1 MPAKSQ
7 PPVLCSPVVQRQGA
21 ACYRGLIMSDVRL
34 KSAEEF
40 ERHFGCKPEY
50 LSYAPGRVNLIG
62 EHTDYND
69 GFVLPCAIKYGTAI
83 TARKNGT
90 DKMRLLAVDINH
102 DTDEFVCSATFNAH
116 ESKTWS
122 NYLRAMT
129 SLIMEKGHKVEGL
142 DIAISG
148 DIPLGSGLSSSASL
162 EVTFGNLLSQVF
174 GLNIP
179 LQQIALT
186 GQACEALNGC
196 KCGIMDQTIVACG
209 RADSALL
216 IDCRSL
222 ELKQISVPE
231 NLDIL
236 IVNSN
241 VKHALVGG
249 EYNERREQ
257 CENAA
262 RILGVKALRD
272 ATMEMLDA
280 HKADMDDV
288 TYRRARHV
296 ITEDDRVLEAV
307 KAFEQGDLARL
318 ATLMYASHCSMRD
331 DFEITIPEIDG
342 LVEIIREAIGEN
354 AAVRMTGGGFGGS
367 VVAVVDPA
375 KVDQVKAAI
384 DAKYE
389 ALAGRKATII
399 ETHAF
404 DGATFTAL

>member
-1 MPAKSQ
+1 M
-7 PPVLCSPVVQRQGA
+7 
-21 ACYRGLIMSDVRL
+21 IDVRE
-34 KSAEEF
+34 KCKEAF
-40 ERHFGCKPEY
+40 IKHFGAEPTFM
-50 LSYAPGRVNLIG
+50 SYAPGRVNLIG

-69 GFVLPCAIKYGTAI
+69 GFVLPCAIKFGTAMM
-83 TARKNGT
+83 AKENGT
-90 DKMRLLAVDINH
+90 NKMRLLAVDIDN
-102 DTDEFVCSATFNAH
+102 DTDEFEITNDFVAH

-122 NYLRAMT
+122 NYLRAM
-129 SLIMEKGHKVEGL
+129 SHLIKSKGHDFAGL
-142 DIAISG
+142 DIAIAG

-162 EVTFGNLLSQVF
+162 EITFGNLVSSVF

-179 LQQIALT
+179 LQQIALI

-196 KCGIMDQTIVACG
+196 KCGIMDQTICACG
-209 RADSALL
+209 KADSALM

-222 ELKQISVPE
+222 ELTQVPVPH
-231 NLDIL
+231 NLEIL

-262 RILGVKALRD
+262 KILGVKALRD
-272 ATMEMLDA
+272 ATMDMLDA
-280 HKADMDDV
+280 KKSEMDEV

-296 ITEDDRVLEAV
+296 ITEDDRVLEAIE
-307 KAFEQGDLARL
+307 AFKQGDLAKL
-318 ATLMYASHCSMRD
+318 SKLMYASHCSMRD

-367 VVAVVDPA
+367 VVSVVEPS
-375 KVDQVKAAI
+375 KVAAVKAAI

-399 ETHAF
+399 ETHAC
-404 DGATFTAL
+404 DGATFKKL

>member
-1 MPAKSQ
+1 MTDVRVKSQ
-7 PPVLCSPVVQRQGA
+7 EA
-21 ACYRGLIMSDVRL
+21 F
-34 KSAEEF
+34 KK
-40 ERHFGCKPEY
+40 HFGVDPDY

-69 GFVLPCAIKYGTAI
+69 GFVLPCAIKFGTAMS
-83 TARKNGT
+83 AKKNGT
-90 DKMRLLAVDINH
+90 SKMRLLAIDING
-102 DTDEFVCSATFNAH
+102 DTDEFECSATFSAH
-116 ESKTWS
+116 PTKTWA

-129 SLIMEKGHKVEGL
+129 ALIMQKGHKVEGL
-142 DIAISG
+142 DVAITG
-148 DIPLGSGLSSSASL
+148 DVPLGSGLSSSASL
-162 EVTFGNLLSQVF
+162 EVAFGNLVSQVF

-179 LQQIALT
+179 LQEIALT

-196 KCGIMDQTIVACG
+196 KCGIMDQTISACG
-209 RADSALL
+209 KANCALL

-222 ELKQISVPE
+222 QLTQVSVPA

-262 RILGVKALRD
+262 KILGVKALRD
-272 ATMEMLDA
+272 ATMAMLDA
-280 HKADMDDV
+280 KKGAMDDV

-307 KAFEQGDLARL
+307 KAFEQGDLATL
-318 ATLMYASHCSMRD
+318 AEKMYASHCSMRD

-342 LVEIIREAIGEN
+342 LVEIIRKAIGEH

-367 VVAVVDPA
+367 VVAVVEPS
-375 KVDQVKAAI
+375 KVEQVKAAI
-384 DAKYE
+384 DAEYE
-389 ALAGRKATII
+389 KISGKKATII

-404 DGATFTAL
+404 DGAAFTQL

>member
-1 MPAKSQ
+1 
-7 PPVLCSPVVQRQGA
+7 
-21 ACYRGLIMSDVRL
+21 MSDVRL
-34 KSAEEF
+34 KSAQEF
-40 ERHFGCKPEY
+40 ESHFGCKPTF

-69 GFVLPCAIKYGTAI
+69 GFVLPCAIKFGTAM
-83 TARKNGT
+83 TAKKNGT
-90 DKMRLLAVDINH
+90 DKMRLLAVDIDH
-102 DTDEFVCSATFNAH
+102 DTDEFVCSATFEAH

-129 SLIMEKGHKVEGL
+129 SLIMQKGHKVEGL
-142 DIAISG
+142 DIAITG

-179 LQQIALT
+179 LQEIALI

-209 RADSALL
+209 KADNALL

-222 ELKQISVPE
+222 KLEQISVPH

-262 RILGVKALRD
+262 KILGVKALRD

-280 HKADMDDV
+280 KKAEMDDV

-307 KAFEQGDLARL
+307 KAFEQGDLAKL

-367 VVAVVDPA
+367 VVAVVEPS
-375 KVDQVKAAI
+375 KVEQVKAAI

-404 DGATFTAL
+404 DGAAFSAL

>member
-1 MPAKSQ
+1 MT
-7 PPVLCSPVVQRQGA
+7 
-21 ACYRGLIMSDVRL
+21 DVRV
-34 KSAEEF
+34 KSKEGF
-40 ERHFGCKPEY
+40 VSHFGCEPEF

-69 GFVLPCAIKYGTAI
+69 GFVLPCAIKFGTAM
-83 TARKNGT
+83 TAKVNGT
-90 DKMRLLAVDINH
+90 NKMRLFALDIDGG
-102 DTDEFVCSATFNAH
+102 DTDEFECSATFDAG
-116 ESKTWS
+116 SKTWA
-122 NYLRAMT
+122 NYLRAMVA
-129 SLIMEKGHKVEGL
+129 LIMQKGHKVEGL
-142 DIAISG
+142 DIAITG
-148 DIPLGSGLSSSASL
+148 DIPLGAGLSSSASL
-162 EVTFGNLLSQVF
+162 EVTFGNLVSQVF

-179 LQQIALT
+179 LQEIALI

-196 KCGIMDQTIVACG
+196 KCGIMDQTISACG
-209 RADSALL
+209 KANCALL

-222 ELKQISVPE
+222 KLEQVKVPSD
-231 NLDIL
+231 LDIL

-241 VKHALVGG
+241 CKHELVGG

-262 RILGVKALRD
+262 KILGVKALRD

-280 HKADMDDV
+280 KKGEMDDV

-307 KAFEQGDLARL
+307 KAFEQGNLDKL

-342 LVEIIREAIGEN
+342 LVEIIRKAIGEN

-367 VVAVVDPA
+367 VVAVVEPS
-375 KVDQVKAAI
+375 KVEQVKQAI
-384 DAKYE
+384 DAEYE
-389 ALAGRKATII
+389 KISGKKATII

-404 DGATFTAL
+404 DGAAFTKL

>member
-1 MPAKSQ
+1 
-7 PPVLCSPVVQRQGA
+7 
-21 ACYRGLIMSDVRL
+21 MSDVRV
-34 KSAEEF
+34 KSAEAF
-40 ERHFGCKPEY
+40 EKHFGCKPEY
-50 LSYAPGRVNLIG
+50 LCYAPGRVNLIG

-69 GFVLPCAIKYGTAI
+69 GFVLPCAIKFGTAM

-90 DKMRLLAVDINH
+90 DKIRLLAIDINGE
-102 DTDEFVCSATFNAH
+102 TDEFTISGEYQAH
-116 ESKTWS
+116 ESKTWAD
-122 NYLRAMT
+122 YLRAMT
-129 SLIMEKGHKVEGL
+129 SLIVSKGHKVDGI
-142 DIAISG
+142 DVAITG

-162 EVTFGNLLSQVF
+162 EVTFGNLLSSIF
-174 GLNIP
+174 SLNIP
-179 LQQIALT
+179 LQEIALT

-209 RADSALL
+209 SADHALL

-222 ELKQISVPE
+222 ELKQIPVPKE
-231 NLDIL
+231 LDIL

-262 RILGVKALRD
+262 KILGVKALRD

-280 HKADMDDV
+280 AKDKMDDV

-307 KAFEQGDLARL
+307 KAFEQGNLAKL
-318 ATLMYASHCSMRD
+318 SELMYASHCSMRD
-331 DFEITIPEIDG
+331 NFEITIPEIDG

-367 VVAVVDPA
+367 VVAVVGDP
-375 KVDQVKAAI
+375 KNVEKVKAAI
-384 DAKYE
+384 DEKYE
-389 ALAGRKATII
+389 KIAGRKATII

-404 DGATFTAL
+404 DGTVFTKF